1 MSLVRWRREGSG
13 ATAFLLA
20 LVFVASDG
28 AAGQIPDTTSMEP
41 EAAVDSVDGGMLT
54 VADTLPVA
62 DSLPTP
68 DWTAPMPQAAQTAL
82 GYVTEASPD
91 TPGGMGLLEV
101 ARQEAEIA
109 LQHARL
115 AGRDSTDLAN
125 MTRHMTHVLH
135 ALDPTEVGAGPG
147 LGYGVRPAARAMTTR
162 LQEAA
167 RVEGVPGVL
176 RFHAPF
182 AVRAARGAEARATEA
197 VTVAR
202 SVQRAASAA
211 EGRRL
216 LRRLAEV
223 VRTMTYGTD
232 SDGDGRVGHT
242 EDEGGVAQV
251 AHHLELVRRVAAR

>member
-1 MSLVRWRREGSG
+1 MSLARWRRDDAAAGILLLVLG
-13 ATAFLLA
+13 TLTAHG
-20 LVFVASDG
+20 VE
-28 AAGQIPDTTSMEP
+28 GQIPDTTSMAP
-41 EAAVDSVDGGMLT
+41 MASADSM
-54 VADTLPVA
+54 ADDTITVA

-68 DWTAPMPQAAQTAL
+68 DWSAPMPQAAQTAL

-147 LGYGVRPAARAMTTR
+147 LGYGVRPAARAITTR

-182 AVRAARGAEARATEA
+182 AVQAARGAEARATEA

-216 LRRLAEV
+216 VRRLAEV
-223 VRTMTYGTD
+223 VRTMAYGTD

-251 AHHLELVRRVAAR
+251 VHHLELVRRVTAR